1 MWIVAGG
8 FLDIVFESLDQK
20 IQGFVIQI
28 ALLR

>member
-8 FLDIVFESLDQK
+8 FLDIVLESLDQK
-20 IQGFVIQI
+20 TQGFVIQI